1 MAAATFSSAPAI
13 AATIDAEINGCEAV
27 DSDAR
32 STLMSSHLPPLQY
45 LNSPIVT
52 AEVTASPA
60 KLNQGQDAP
69 DTAKQAH
76 VSDRK
81 LAKRA
86 VPGFSCSGEVW
97 YWRSARGGGVGGACE
112 GQTARAH

>member
-86 VPGFSCSGEVW
+86 VPGFSCSGERVVLAK
-97 YWRSARGGGVGGACE
+97 RARRRGWGGA
-112 GQTARAH
+112 